1 LSRLRKANAVAY
13 EGPNIQ
19 QRAPGNAEHCPYLG
33 GENLSCALD
42 LPAVWRGSLGMP
54 KKEREHCHQ
63 PRPDWV
69 PEDAGPEFTTRVME
83 GVNPA
88 GVVSTHSHTPR
99 RRQLSL
105 EDYAA
110 GIQNRDTGVLAR
122 AITLIESN
130 AAAHQELGQQLLARV
145 LPQTGKALRVGLT
158 GIPGAGKST
167 FVEAL
172 GTWLCDKGHRV
183 AVLAVDPSSTITG
196 GSILGDKVR
205 MEKLSRNHSAF
216 IRPSPSGGSLGG
228 VARKSREAML
238 LCEAAGYDVL
248 LIETVGVGQNE
259 VTVRSMVDCFL
270 MLMIA
275 GAGDEV
281 QGIKKGIMELA
292 DLVVFN
298 KAEGD
303 NRIRA
308 MAAQAEMTRVLHYLR
323 PATEGWTTPALLA
336 SALTGDG
343 IPKVWETVEEFFKT
357 ARLGGALD
365 ERRRS
370 QSISWM
376 HSLIRESLQTD
387 FYQNAA
393 IIAQRPALE
402 TAVAEGRMPA
412 LAAAK
417 QLLSAVNPGSG
428 HAG

>member
-1 LSRLRKANAVAY
+1 
-13 EGPNIQ
+13 
-19 QRAPGNAEHCPYLG
+19 
-33 GENLSCALD
+33 
-42 LPAVWRGSLGMP
+42 
-54 KKEREHCHQ
+54 
-63 PRPDWV
+63 
-69 PEDAGPEFTTRVME
+69 
-83 GVNPA
+83 
-88 GVVSTHSHTPR
+88 
-99 RRQLSL
+99 
-105 EDYAA
+105 
-110 GIQNRDTGVLAR
+110 
-122 AITLIESN
+122 
-130 AAAHQELGQQLLARV
+130 
-145 LPQTGKALRVGLT
+145 
-158 GIPGAGKST
+158 
-167 FVEAL
+167 
-172 GTWLCDKGHRV
+172 
-183 AVLAVDPSSTITG
+183 
-196 GSILGDKVR
+196 
-205 MEKLSRNHSAF
+205 
-216 IRPSPSGGSLGG
+216 
-228 VARKSREAML
+228 
-238 LCEAAGYDVL
+238 VL

-303 NRIRA
+303 NRTRA

-370 QSISWM
+370 QSIAWM

-393 IIAQRPALE
+393 VVAQRPALE
-402 TAVAEGRMPA
+402 AAVAEGRLPA

-417 QLLSAVNPGSG
+417 QLLGSVQSESRSTTRL
-428 HAG
+428 

>member
-1 LSRLRKANAVAY
+1 
-13 EGPNIQ
+13 
-19 QRAPGNAEHCPYLG
+19 
-33 GENLSCALD
+33 
-42 LPAVWRGSLGMP
+42 M
-54 KKEREHCHQ
+54 KKQEREHCHQ

-69 PEDAGPEFTTRVME
+69 PEQAGPEFTTRVME
-83 GVNPA
+83 GVTPA
-88 GVVSTHSHTPR
+88 GVVSSVPAIR

-105 EDYAA
+105 EDYVQ
-110 GIQNRDTGVLAR
+110 GIQRRDTGILAR
-122 AITLIESN
+122 AITLVESN
-130 AAAHQELGQQLLARV
+130 AAAHQELAQTLLARI
-145 LPQTGKALRVGLT
+145 LPMTGRALRVGLT

-167 FVEAL
+167 FVEAM
-172 GTWLCDKGHRV
+172 GTWLCEKGLRV
-183 AVLAVDPSSTITG
+183 AVLAVDPSSTLTG

-205 MEKLSRNHSAF
+205 MEKLSRHANAF

-303 NRIRA
+303 NRPRA
-308 MAAQAEMTRVLHYLR
+308 MAAQAEMIRVLHYLR

-336 SALTGDG
+336 SALTGEG
-343 IPKVWETVEEFFKT
+343 IPDVWETVTRFFET
-357 ARLGGALD
+357 ARQGGALD
-365 ERRRS
+365 ERRRT
-370 QSISWM
+370 QAIAWM
-376 HSLIRESLQTD
+376 HALIKESLHND
-387 FYQNAA
+387 FYEHAA
-393 IIAQRPALE
+393 VVARRPQLE
-402 TAVAEGRMPA
+402 AAVANGEMPA
-412 LAAAK
+412 LTAARA
-417 QLLSAVNPGSG
+417 LLDASRA
-428 HAG
+428 HKH

>member
-1 LSRLRKANAVAY
+1 MQN
-13 EGPNIQ
+13 
-19 QRAPGNAEHCPYLG
+19 
-33 GENLSCALD
+33 
-42 LPAVWRGSLGMP
+42 
-54 KKEREHCHQ
+54 KEREHCPQ

-69 PEDAGPEFTTRVME
+69 PEEAGPEFATRVME
-83 GVNPA
+83 GVTPSGAVSNAPA
-88 GVVSTHSHTPR
+88 IR

-105 EDYAA
+105 DDYVA
-110 GIQNRDTGVLAR
+110 GIQNRDTGILAR
-122 AITLIESN
+122 AITLVESN
-130 AAAHQELGQQLLARV
+130 AAAHQELAQQLLARV
-145 LPQTGKALRVGLT
+145 LPQAGKAMRVGLT

-167 FVEAL
+167 FVESM
-172 GTWLCDKGHRV
+172 GTWLCEKGHRV

-205 MEKLSRNHSAF
+205 MEKLSRHANAF

-298 KAEGD
+298 KAEGE
-303 NRIRA
+303 NRPRA
-308 MAAQAEMTRVLHYLR
+308 TAAQAEMIRVLHYLR

-343 IPKVWETVEEFFKT
+343 IPEVWETVKKFFET
-357 ARLGGALD
+357 ARLGGALE

-370 QSISWM
+370 QSIAWM
-376 HSLIRESLQTD
+376 HSLIRESLHND
-387 FYQNAA
+387 FYQNASV
-393 IIAQRPALE
+393 IAQRPSLE
-402 TAVAEGRMPA
+402 AAVADGRLPA
-412 LAAAK
+412 LAAAR
-417 QLLSAVNPGSG
+417 QLLGAARAQTGDSG
-428 HAG
+428 CVD